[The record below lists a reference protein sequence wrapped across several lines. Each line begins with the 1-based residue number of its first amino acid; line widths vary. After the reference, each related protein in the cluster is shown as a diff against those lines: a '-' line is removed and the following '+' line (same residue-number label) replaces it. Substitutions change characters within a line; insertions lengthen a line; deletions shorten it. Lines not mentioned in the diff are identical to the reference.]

1 MGIMQPS
8 GRTAAARN
16 VAHAAPSLRA
26 VAYGELRQALG
37 TRKPEGAVQHIANTR
52 KMTPTHVGHH
62 AAIAHQSEPNL
73 IACLYGQRRANI
85 VDCHCFHSR
94 KSFRVIRVSL
104 LILSFRHCKIMSM
117 VCPNLAHLRKIML
130 KHGDNRQ
137 NGAPLETQSTQN
149 GTKMLRH
156 SQKMPNFAIQ
166 NKAQS
171 DKQALHATHD
181 CKHLTVKRKKM
192 LHRRPRGHLCNT
204 KYKTTISHQIYS
216 EPKSWRRIKKKSLVV
231 HALAT

>member
-16 VAHAAPSLRA
+16 VAHAAPPLRA

-73 IACLYGQRRANI
+73 IACLHGQRRANI

-117 VCPNLAHLRKIML
+117 VCPNLAHLRKTML

-137 NGAPLETQSTQN
+137 NDAPPDNTIYPKRHKNVATF
-149 GTKMLRH
+149 TK
-156 SQKMPNFAIQ
+156 NA
-166 NKAQS
+166 
-171 DKQALHATHD
+171 
-181 CKHLTVKRKKM
+181 
-192 LHRRPRGHLCNT
+192 
-204 KYKTTISHQIYS
+204 
-216 EPKSWRRIKKKSLVV
+216 
-231 HALAT
+231 